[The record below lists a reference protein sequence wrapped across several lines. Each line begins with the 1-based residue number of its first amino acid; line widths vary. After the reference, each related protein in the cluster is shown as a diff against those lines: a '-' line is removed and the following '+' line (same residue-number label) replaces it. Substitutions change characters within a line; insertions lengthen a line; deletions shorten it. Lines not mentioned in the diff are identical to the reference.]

1 MLAHGLCSLITA
13 ASFKV
18 RNLCVLAFVDPIE
31 SPRLFVFGQ
40 LLLLFCELLF
50 RRIELLLKVYRS
62 SALLDSQHRI

>member
-1 MLAHGLCSLITA
+1 VLAHGLCSLITA

-31 SPRLFVFGQ
+31 SLFVFGQ
-40 LLLLFCELLF
+40 LLLLCCELLF
-50 RRIELLLKVYRS
+50 RSIELLLKVYRS

>member
-31 SPRLFVFGQ
+31 SLLVFGQ

-50 RRIELLLKVYRS
+50 RSIELLLKVYRS

>member
-1 MLAHGLCSLITA
+1 MLARGLCSLITA

-18 RNLCVLAFVDPIE
+18 RNLSVLAFVDLIE
-31 SPRLFVFGQ
+31 SLFVFGQ

-50 RRIELLLKVYRS
+50 RSIELLLKVYRS